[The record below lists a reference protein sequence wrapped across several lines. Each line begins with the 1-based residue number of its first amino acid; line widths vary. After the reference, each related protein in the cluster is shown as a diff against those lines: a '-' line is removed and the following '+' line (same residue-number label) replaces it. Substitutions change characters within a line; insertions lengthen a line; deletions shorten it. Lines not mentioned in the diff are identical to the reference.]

1 MFGVAAFN
9 STPVQAQSG
18 GGASFTLM
26 QLLLDDSEEKTQQQ
40 EKDKG
45 LPYGAWF
52 VPIIM
57 SAAILGGVFFSVL
70 LLLFFDRYSSDLHLY
85 KSVYK
90 HANAI
95 C

>member
-1 MFGVAAFN
+1 MAAFN

-57 SAAILGGVFFSVL
+57 SAAILGGV
-70 LLLFFDRYSSDLHLY
+70 LLFSLTSLIFR
-85 KSVYK
+85 
-90 HANAI
+90 
-95 C
+95 